1 MAKARPKLD
10 SQLEDTPFELD
21 SPQDNYLKSHGLKRT
36 GLGDCVLS
44 PLDWTI
50 KGLVMNHGV
59 HVVYGASGSGKTF
72 FVAHMAM
79 CVASGIDFLKHKV
92 KRKGRVCYI
101 AGEKPKSVERRLA
114 VMRDHDKTFADV
126 KFHKDDISVFSGAI
140 DLLDEERANLLIEG
154 VASFNVFEDPYR
166 LIVIDTLS
174 ASFAGVDENSPQMA
188 LVVRRCADISR
199 RLDCPVVLLHHS
211 GHSAVER
218 ERGHSSL
225 RANVDQSI
233 YIGNKTNPREAEVM
247 KVTDS
252 ATGDKLSFDV
262 LNIITGLLDEDG
274 ADIPAAI
281 VQLSA
286 FDPKAKDPLK
296 AKKNLSTYGRLLMQA
311 FELAWETRGSANYV
325 SDALL
330 QTCAESVFAG
340 DNTKHRASNIVRG
353 KNDAKAKN
361 WLKFEENAWIKV

>member
-1 MAKARPKLD
+1 MAKPRKLD
-10 SQLEDTPFELD
+10 SQHLDTPFELTNTHD
-21 SPQDNYLKSHGLKRT
+21 AYLQSAGLKRT

-44 PLDWTI
+44 PLDWTV

-59 HVVYGASGSGKTF
+59 HVVYGASGSGKSF
-72 FVAHMAM
+72 FVLHMAM
-79 CVASGIDFLKHKV
+79 CVASGIDFLKSKV
-92 KRKGRVCYI
+92 KRKGRVAYI

-114 VMRDHDKTFADV
+114 VMRDHDKTFANV
-126 KFHKDDISVFSGAI
+126 KFHKDDISIFSGAI
-140 DLLDEERANLLIEG
+140 DLLNEDRASLLIEG
-154 VASFNVFEDPYR
+154 VASFNVFEDPYK
-166 LIVIDTLS
+166 LVVIDTLS
-174 ASFAGVDENSPQMA
+174 ASFAGVEENTAQMA

-211 GHSAVER
+211 GHSAGER

-252 ATGDKLSFDV
+252 AAGEKLSFDV
-262 LNIITGLLDEDG
+262 LPIDTGMTDEDG
-274 ADIPAAI
+274 AVVPAAI

-286 FDPKAKDPLK
+286 FDAKARDPLK
-296 AKKNLSTYGRLLMQA
+296 DKKPLGVNGRLLMQA
-311 FELAWETRGSANYV
+311 FELAWETRGSASYV

-330 QTCAESVFAG
+330 QTCAESIFAG

-353 KNDAKAKN
+353 KNDVKAKN
-361 WLKFEENAWIKV
+361 WLKFEENAWLKV

>member
-1 MAKARPKLD
+1 MAKAKSRLD
-10 SQLEDTPFELD
+10 SQLVVPPFELSNAHD
-21 SPQDNYLKSHGLKRT
+21 AYLASAGLRRT
-36 GLGDCVLS
+36 GLGSCVLS
-44 PLDWTI
+44 PLDWTV

-79 CVASGIDFLKHKV
+79 CVASGIDFLKCKV
-92 KRKGRVCYI
+92 KRKGRVAYI

-126 KFHKDDISVFSGAI
+126 KFHDDDISVFSGAI
-140 DLLDEERANLLIEG
+140 DLLDDARASVLIEG
-154 VASFNVFEDPYR
+154 IASFNAFEDPFR

-188 LVVRRCADISR
+188 LVVRRCADLSR

-211 GHSAVER
+211 GHSAGER

-233 YIGNKTNPREAEVM
+233 FIGNKANPREAEVM

-262 LNIITGLLDEDG
+262 MNVHTGMLDEDG
-274 ADIPAAI
+274 DIVSGAV

-296 AKKNLSTYGRLLMQA
+296 AKKTLTNYGRLLMQA
-311 FELAWETRGSANYV
+311 YELAWETRGGSSYV
-325 SDALL
+325 SEQLL
-330 QTCAESVFAG
+330 QSCAESLFS
-340 DNTKHRASNIVRG
+340 DDLPHRASNIARG
-353 KNDAKAKN
+353 KLDVKAKN
-361 WLKFEENAWIKV
+361 WLKFEDNAWIKV

>member
-1 MAKARPKLD
+1 MAKAKPKLD
-10 SQLEDTPFELD
+10 SQLVDTPFELD
-21 SPQDNYLKSHGLKRT
+21 SPQDSYLKAHGLKRT

-44 PLDWTI
+44 PLDWTV

-59 HVVYGASGSGKTF
+59 HVVYGSSGSGKSF
-72 FVAHMAM
+72 FVLHMAM
-79 CVASGIDFLKHKV
+79 CVASGIDFLKSKV
-92 KRKGRVCYI
+92 KRKGRVAYI

-114 VMRDHDKTFADV
+114 VMRDYDKTFADV

-140 DLLDEERANLLIEG
+140 DLLNDERASLLIEG

-174 ASFAGVDENSPQMA
+174 ASFAGVDENSAQMA
-188 LVVRRCADISR
+188 LVVRRCADIGR

-211 GHSAVER
+211 GHSAGER

-252 ATGDKLSFDV
+252 AIGDKLNFDV
-262 LNIITGLLDEDG
+262 LPIDTGMTDEDG
-274 ADIPAAI
+274 AIVPAAI

-286 FDPKAKDPLK
+286 FDARARDPLK
-296 AKKNLSTYGRLLMQA
+296 DKKPLNNNGRLLMQA
-311 FELAWETRGSANYV
+311 WERAWETRGSASYV
-325 SDALL
+325 GDTHL
-330 QTCAESVFAG
+330 QSCAESIFC
-340 DNTKHRASNIVRG
+340 DFDSKHKASNIARG
-353 KNDAKAKN
+353 KNDVKAKN